1 MQLFNKDQREGLAK
15 VADNLATASIVATV
29 VGGFIDNKIDIL
41 KGFTLI
47 TIATL
52 FLIISYIFRKG
63 DNDGDWII
71 DNSWNICIVNV
82 GSSIVRR

>member
-1 MQLFNKDQREGLAK
+1 LQLFNKDQREGLAK
-15 VADNLATASIVATV
+15 VADNVVTATIFATV

-47 TIATL
+47 IIATL

-63 DNDGDWII
+63 DNDGD
-71 DNSWNICIVNV
+71 
-82 GSSIVRR
+82 

>member
-1 MQLFNKDQREGLAK
+1 LQLFNKDQREGLAK
-15 VADNLATASIVATV
+15 VADNLATATIVATV

-63 DNDGDWII
+63 DNDGD
-71 DNSWNICIVNV
+71 
-82 GSSIVRR
+82 

>member
-15 VADNLATASIVATV
+15 VADNLATATIVATV

-63 DNDGDWII
+63 DNDGD
-71 DNSWNICIVNV
+71 
-82 GSSIVRR
+82 